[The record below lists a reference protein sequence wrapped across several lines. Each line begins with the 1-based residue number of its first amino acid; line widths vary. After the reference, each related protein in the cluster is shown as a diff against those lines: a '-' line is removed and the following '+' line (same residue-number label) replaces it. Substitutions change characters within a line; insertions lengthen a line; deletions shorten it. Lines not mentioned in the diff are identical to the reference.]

1 MLNQSQQTPV
11 MLLAVT
17 AVLSGLNSSAA
28 SPTPATMPL
37 VQITWDTLSCGPTA
51 PRPCEACSGGG
62 GNHEQAA
69 MNIYLHICCGSRGEE
84 GYWLLDPVFES
95 DVGTTYVVDPST
107 VRAFAELLGDGT
119 EQKLTLIHDMP
130 GAGSS
135 GIGVDE
141 GFLFAG
147 VDVPLIQSEVF
158 VSPVNGLDY
167 QGFAIDAIENHLAAL
182 CVDYNPDDGHTWY
195 GVTVV
200 TTIHGRRGDLD
211 SDNQIGMTDLA
222 LLLAEWGPCPAPPE
236 ICLSDLNRD
245 GTTGINDLLVLLG
258 NWG

>member
-37 VQITWDTLSCGPTA
+37 VQITWDTLSCGPPA
-51 PRPCEACSGGG
+51 PRPCGACSGGG

-84 GYWLLDPVFES
+84 GYWFLDPVFES
-95 DVGTTYVVDPST
+95 DVGTTYDVDPST
-107 VRAFAELLGDGT
+107 VRAFAEQLGDGT
-119 EQKLTLIHDMP
+119 LSGLTLTHELPD
-130 GAGSS
+130 AGSHATF
-135 GIGVDE
+135 VNE
-141 GFLFAG
+141 GDVFAG
-147 VDVPLIQSEVF
+147 IDRLVIQSEVF

-167 QGFAIDAIENHLAAL
+167 QGFAIDAIENHLAGL
-182 CVDYNPDDGHTWY
+182 CVDYNPDDDLTWY

-200 TTIHGRRGDLD
+200 TTIYGRRGDLD
-211 SDNQIGMTDLA
+211 SDNQIGITDLA
-222 LLLAEWGPCPAPPE
+222 LLLAEWGPCPDPPE